1 VNIGLLKCS
10 AEFFEGELLEAENA
24 KSPAAP
30 RAATKGT
37 ADDTADKVLSRERLH
52 QAALGFGVLCTA
64 SRLRL

>member
-1 VNIGLLKCS
+1 MNVGLLKRR
-10 AEFFEGELLEAENA
+10 AEFFDGELLEAENA

-37 ADDTADKVLSRERLH
+37 PDDTADEVLSHERLH
-52 QAALGFGVLCTA
+52 LAALGFGVLCTA